1 MSELSCKAMRGI
13 WRGTNPLL
21 APPGS
26 CREAVNVVMR
36 KSGTLE
42 PIEASTSYASIGEVD
57 AAFGLIDYGDTQML
71 AFYNEGATQKTA
83 WTTAGVVTLPS
94 AVDPTYTTGKLHGF
108 KFRDRCYWTS
118 KQGLLCAD
126 TVGDTSARRAGLA
139 PPYRMTLTL
148 GGGVGTGQAIS
159 GTDIVNSVAIFR
171 REFSDGTSMRSAPG
185 PIVQRVGGGSTT
197 NLSSTV
203 VWPTTAPLIA
213 GDYVEMYRT
222 APVSA
227 GDPGSRF
234 YMAKSQI
241 VTSTDVTN
249 GYVSIVDNTHPDY
262 LGQELYTNAGQI
274 GAERA
279 YFPPPNLWD
288 VCTVGGSVLGIV
300 ERERQSFVFRVP
312 GEWGVLD
319 TATQRSNGIGVR
331 RVTGNTS
338 TGTATIL
345 SVSATD
351 MLGIVV
357 GQVLKDCASFPNG
370 TTVIAASGTT
380 ITMSANSSTTTVG
393 ETADMYD
400 QISIGGVQ
408 YDCVTWY
415 SMVMTGTIA
424 ASIGFTFGFN
434 QAITSSGANASNMQ
448 VSVSR
453 VWADEDAAV
462 IAFKATNGQNYEP
475 DMPALTG
482 TAVNSSA
489 SPRANRI
496 GFSESNLPE
505 SWPLLNRMTIDQGD
519 LSRIVAV
526 GDAAYAF
533 SAAGTVYRIVGGNR
547 TWRADP
553 IAYGMILTGGP
564 EAYGDVAFFQTA
576 AGIWRLSA
584 AGIENISHGRIYEE
598 EIREQTGGTMA
609 FNPWLRELWIVAAS
623 DLMLIYNDR
632 DGEFTEFAVTITD
645 STYALAYSSF
655 HKSIV
660 YGSRPSSTLTFR
672 KFPSDTDGAT
682 LEGGTIIELNR
693 SDLGAPGVLK
703 NWRDVVWCFEFA
715 NTTAQAFTI
724 VAYADDDT
732 GGGNSSFASSS
743 TPVVGQGRT
752 VTVPV
757 GIEAGTTTQ
766 VRVKKTGTLASQR
779 WRLEDVIYRYDL
791 TVDREAKKEP

>member
-1 MSELSCKAMRGI
+1 ML
-13 WRGTNPLL
+13 
-21 APPGS
+21 
-26 CREAVNVVMR
+26 
-36 KSGTLE
+36 
-42 PIEASTSYASIGEVD
+42 
-57 AAFGLIDYGDTQML
+57 FG
-71 AFYNEGATQKTA
+71 F
-83 WTTAGVVTLPS
+83 
-94 AVDPTYTTGKLHGF
+94 
-108 KFRDRCYWTS
+108 
-118 KQGLLCAD
+118 
-126 TVGDTSARRAGLA
+126 
-139 PPYRMTLTL
+139 
-148 GGGVGTGQAIS
+148 
-159 GTDIVNSVAIFR
+159 
-171 REFSDGTSMRSAPG
+171 
-185 PIVQRVGGGSTT
+185 
-197 NLSSTV
+197 V

-227 GDPGSRF
+227 GDPGGTF
-234 YMAKSQI
+234 YMSKSQI

-288 VCTVGGSVLGIV
+288 ACTVGGSVLGIV

-434 QAITSSGANASNMQ
+434 QAITSSGANAIALQ

-505 SWPLLNRMTIDQGD
+505 SWPLLNRLTITQSDVYR
-519 LSRIVAV
+519 LLPV

-533 SAAGTVYRIVGGNR
+533 TKDGTVYRIIGGNR

-553 IAYGMILTGGP
+553 VAHGMRLV
-564 EAYGDVAFFQTA
+564 AVNACASYGDVGFFWAET
-576 AGIWRLSA
+576 GLKRITS
-584 AGIENISHGRIYEE
+584 AGIEDVSQDRINEDLRDDAE
-598 EIREQTGGTMA
+598 DFGTDPLYSWGA
-609 FNPWLRELWIVAAS
+609 SATYDPHFGELW
-623 DLMLIYNDR
+623 LWTGYHMFIYKDSI
-632 DGEFTEFAVTITD
+632 GEFTEFAITIAD
-645 STYALAYSSF
+645 AIRVKALGYSSYYT
-655 HKSIV
+655 SIIFSEETA
-660 YGSRPSSTLTFR
+660 GSARFR
-672 KFPSDTDGAT
+672 KFPRPTEGQQF
-682 LEGGTIIELNR
+682 EGGTVIDFNR
-693 SDLGAPGVLK
+693 SDLGAPGVTK
-703 NWRDVVWCFEFA
+703 NWRDVVLWMEFA
-715 NTTAQAFTI
+715 STQAQTFSATC
-724 VAYADDDT
+724 YSDDDA
-732 GGGNSSFASSS
+732 GSGNSVFSIS
-743 TPVVGQGRT
+743 TTPIAAAAPRSVV
-752 VTVPV
+752 VPV
-757 GIEAGTTTQ
+757 GVEAGTVSQ
-766 VRVKKTGTLASQR
+766 VRFRKTGTAAPSR

-791 TVDREAKKEP
+791 TVDREGKKDP